1 MAEAIV
7 KYSQL
12 IDDDGGF
19 EKLKSD
25 LKETGRFIKKEA
37 ESLKGQISLLNP
49 KDIDAL
55 NNFAEA
61 VDVLKSSYKSVES
74 TLKVVHNAQKDYKK
88 TNEQLIKLNN
98 LQGKSLTD
106 LELKLTEYRLELKKT
121 NAFEKQ
127 GIINTKEAAKKRA
140 ELKVQIKD
148 VTQAINKE
156 QKEVIQSNKLS
167 KDEIK
172 LQEALIKIQN
182 ERVETLKEVRERISA
197 LRIAVQNSNIT
208 TEEGR
213 QKIADYNKE
222 IDELT
227 EVLKQN
233 SDKFIQNKINVGGYT
248 ESIVEALKETD
259 LFKTNIVFL
268 DTAIEKIVS
277 RISKLT
283 KSTDKNTEA
292 NKKNTKSIS
301 GLRKGFRALGTAL
314 KTTGIILLLTLLAS
328 LFSIFK
334 QGRSGVIRTQ
344 KAMAVFNATVK
355 VLIGTLADLGK
366 GFLKFF
372 SALFSSFS
380 NFGKRIKSFGL
391 EIKKVFLEIANINPI
406 GKSLKP
412 EIEAVENQIRELN
425 KEIEK
430 NGIENGEK
438 YAESWDLISDA
449 IGGFSQR
456 YKDAKD
462 SVNTS
467 FEGIVRA
474 FEIGDQIRKVT
485 LELIDLRAELREL
498 EITSDDSTLSL
509 RTQLEATRLALVKNL
524 EVLEKE
530 NQILKLNLSITNAK
544 AKADLQA
551 NATTIGARA
560 NAIAG
565 IKDEIK
571 FAKALL
577 QLNIDLSERDG
588 KNPLDDNL
596 LEEQQKA
603 LQALIEGEKE
613 RGLVI
618 LENAKK
624 RREIERDIFE
634 QNLDLLIDLIDK
646 EKDLSEQFVN
656 DVTKSFESRL
666 NEFQRFLTKFRINAQ
681 KELDEFNK
689 FAKSSELDVEFNV
702 DFKEDGSF
710 DVFLGNQ
717 KLAIDNIIELNEQ
730 LQSSGLNEITINRFR
745 EWLQEIQ
752 TAKRD
757 FRDIDKSLVGIAAKI
772 NDLKGERIVSKEE
785 LNAIKKLNNE
795 FKELENINTSDLTKK
810 QRESFLKKL
819 KEFEDR
825 KTKIQETAEIKRLKN
840 KLKSI
845 DAENEAIKENKKL
858 EIRVLDN
865 RIANEKEGSEKQLE
879 LIRKREDLR
888 ITLLE
893 ESSERQIELSIN
905 RLEIEKELAD
915 KQFNRLQKG
924 LEDNLKD
931 TRNKWEEFSNELKA
945 LFTEVLTR
953 LEEVQRK
960 AVQSSENNLD
970 KQQDAVDDQRSRA
983 QNGLTNTLA
992 FEQKELAKREA
1003 RVLKQQERLDRIQ
1016 KLQSYWR
1023 TYNANLGS
1031 LKEGQ
1036 DSGTAIVKT
1045 LRDIAIIEGITASL
1059 QSFGDG
1065 GIVED
1070 KLPSNGVFRG
1080 QSHQGNK
1087 GGIPIMVEGRE
1098 GIFSVNEM
1106 NNMGRDNFY
1115 ALKELANR
1123 GKLNTNFFAQQRS
1136 DFTKTVPIFPSN
1148 KNLEYELKEVK
1159 RAIVNKPVT
1168 DFDVVKL
1175 ANAVELI
1182 STTSTPNKTV
1192 YNRFKIKKRKL

>member
-74 TLKVVHNAQKDYKK
+74 TLKVVHNVQKDYKK

-314 KTTGIILLLTLLAS
+314 KATGIILLLTLLAS

-334 QGRSGVIRTQ
+334 QGRSGVIKTQ

-425 KEIEK
+425 NEIEK

-438 YAESWDLISDA
+438 YAESWNLISDA

-498 EITSDDSTLSL
+498 ELTSDDSTLSL
-509 RTQLEATRLALVKNL
+509 RTQLEATRLALTKNL

-530 NQILKLNLSITNAK
+530 NQILKLNLSVTNAK

-577 QLNIDLSERDG
+577 QLNIDLSEREG

-646 EKDLSEQFVN
+646 EKDLSEQLVN
-656 DVTKSFESRL
+656 DVTINFESRL
-666 NEFQRFLTKFRINAQ
+666 REFQRFLSKFRINAQ

-689 FAKSSELDVEFNV
+689 FAKSSELDIEFSV
-702 DFKEDGSF
+702 DFKDDGDF
-710 DVFLGNQ
+710 DVFLGDQ
-717 KLAIDNIIELNEQ
+717 KLAIDNIVELNEQ
-730 LQSSGLNEITINRFR
+730 LQNSELNEITINRFR
-745 EWLQEIQ
+745 EWVQEIQ

-757 FRDIDKSLVGIAAKI
+757 FKEINNSLTSVALRI
-772 NDLKGERIVSKEE
+772 NELQGERIISQEE
-785 LNAIKKLNNE
+785 LDEIRKLNA
-795 FKELENINTSDLTKK
+795 ELKGLEDIDFDSLSRK
-810 QRESFLKKL
+810 QQDDVIKRIKDI
-819 KEFEDR
+819 EDR
-825 KTKIQETAEIKRLKN
+825 KSKIQDQAEEKRLRN
-840 KLKSI
+840 RLKSI
-845 DAENEAIKENKKL
+845 DAELKAVE
-858 EIRVLDN
+858 
-865 RIANEKEGSEKQLE
+865 EGSEIQLE
-879 LIRKREDLR
+879 LLN
-888 ITLLE
+888 
-893 ESSERQIELSIN
+893 ERLG
-905 RLEIEKELAD
+905 IEKELED
-915 KQFNRLQKG
+915 KQFQRLQKS
-924 LEDNLKD
+924 LSEAAAKSKD
-931 TRNKWEEFSNELKA
+931 KWEKLVEDLNTIL
-945 LFTEVLTR
+945 TEVFSR
-953 LEEVQRK
+953 IEETQRRTL
-960 AVQSSENNLD
+960 QNSERNLD
-970 KQQDAVDDQRSRA
+970 KQQDAVDDQRLRA

-1003 RVLKQQERLDRIQ
+1003 RVLQQQKRLDRIQ

-1023 TYNANLGS
+1023 TYNANLSS
-1031 LKEGQ
+1031 LKDGQ
-1036 DSGTAIVKT
+1036 DSNDAIVKT
-1045 LRDIAIIEGITASL
+1045 LKSIAVIEGITASL